1 MNPIGKAIC
10 FLLFC
15 LVINPVPLSAAEPV
29 VRLNGDR
36 MTLAA
41 RDTNLCGYPGVA
53 GRPGHPHS
61 HRSRINPTVTATFTN
76 RPIGPAIA
84 SILKSVDYALIW
96 RKDKASTAGEPR
108 LWEIRIFYKGQEARI
123 RPLQE
128 TREPE
133 RRQK

>member
-41 RDTNLCGYPGVA
+41 RDTNLADILGLLADQGIRIRIDP
-53 GRPGHPHS
+53 
-61 HRSRINPTVTATFTN
+61 RINPTVTATFTT
-76 RPIGPAIA
+76 GP
-84 SILKSVDYALIW
+84 SD
-96 RKDKASTAGEPR
+96 P
-108 LWEIRIFYKGQEARI
+108 
-123 RPLQE
+123 PL
-128 TREPE
+128 PAY
-133 RRQK
+133 